1 MPFKNHEVYL
11 AYQKGYY
18 TGYRK
23 ATLDHLISRFGNGCF
38 VCGSTENLEID
49 HIKPIDRKGRS
60 LKDLKD
66 LSKLRILCKSCNRK
80 LNSYAI

>member
-1 MPFKNHEVYL
+1 MPYKNREIYL

-18 TGYRK
+18 AGARFI
-23 ATLDHLISRFGNGCF
+23 TLCHLGNKCF
-38 VCGSTENLEID
+38 KCGSTENLEID

-80 LNSYAI
+80 LDFYAI